1 MPPDHGTSGGT
12 LLQIDPYHYPN
23 VIGDGWRPEHPQEFL
38 RGHHEHRSARR
49 EHYRLQAQAAVAV
62 TPGQLR
68 LAVYL
73 DQDPNYFKTH
83 VIGSG
88 PFKFKSHTRGSTLEG
103 AGFMNLALLRRQ
115 RSTAL
120 PAPA

>member
-1 MPPDHGTSGGT
+1 M
-12 LLQIDPYHYPN
+12 IYPKK
-23 VIGDGWRPEHPQEFL
+23 
-38 RGHHEHRSARR
+38 
-49 EHYRLQAQAAVAV
+49 
-62 TPGQLR
+62 
-68 LAVYL
+68 YL